1 MGGEDPPRRAP
12 AAPPMGTAEAYRQQ
26 QKRPP
31 AWTRKPGVRVG
42 REKPRFCPPSLSVTQ
57 HAGYKNTFYAALLGR
72 QGFKKVGGGAREVG
86 TERKLLAFSIPR
98 RFPSQNSNSRQEKGK
113 EEEESQVLKATCAP
127 ASPFISWR

>member
-72 QGFKKVGGGAREVG
+72 QGFKKVGGGAGGGHGEKTPGFFHSKEVSLS
-86 TERKLLAFSIPR
+86 E
-98 RFPSQNSNSRQEKGK
+98 
-113 EEEESQVLKATCAP
+113 LKQ
-127 ASPFISWR
+127 

>member
-72 QGFKKVGGGAREVG
+72 QGFKKVGGGRGRWARRENSWLFPFQGGFPLRTQTVD
-86 TERKLLAFSIPR
+86 ERRVRKR
-98 RFPSQNSNSRQEKGK
+98 R
-113 EEEESQVLKATCAP
+113 KA
-127 ASPFISWR
+127 RY